1 MRPAVDLNTLWQW
14 DTAAEVLPELLTVFV
29 KVTLLVTVVGTIV
42 AALLGLLLAVL
53 AQILPVWLSKPL
65 RWAMDV
71 IRMTPLIIQLI
82 FASFVVPTSWPLLWV
97 GTVVIGVHY
106 STYMAES
113 YIAGIMSVD
122 RGQWEAS
129 RALSLPQGRTWRDVV
144 LPQALRATLPSLGNW
159 TISMFKDTPFLFAI
173 FVVEMV
179 TKAQQYGA
187 NTFRYTEA
195 FTIAGLIFLTA
206 SLVTAVAVRK
216 LEKALV
222 Y

>member
-97 GTVVIGVHY
+97 DRKSVV
-106 STYMAES
+106 
-113 YIAGIMSVD
+113 
-122 RGQWEAS
+122 
-129 RALSLPQGRTWRDVV
+129 
-144 LPQALRATLPSLGNW
+144 
-159 TISMFKDTPFLFAI
+159 
-173 FVVEMV
+173 
-179 TKAQQYGA
+179 
-187 NTFRYTEA
+187 
-195 FTIAGLIFLTA
+195 
-206 SLVTAVAVRK
+206 
-216 LEKALV
+216 
-222 Y
+222 